1 MKSFTVQKL
10 ELNNFLNG
18 IYIPMLPEGL
28 RADLEKEITL
38 EEIST
43 AIDSIK
49 MGKTPGL
56 VYSLKFIKSL
66 KTDCRHRF

>member
-1 MKSFTVQKL
+1 
-10 ELNNFLNG
+10 
-18 IYIPMLPEGL
+18 MLPEGL

-49 MGKTPGL
+49 MGKTPGPDGL
-56 VYSLKFIKSL
+56 LIEIYKKFKNRLQTPLLEIFKNPFIMEYCPSP
-66 KTDCRHRF
+66 